1 MMHIHQH
8 CFSDDRSIVLVQV
21 SGPPKEARC
30 HKQEEGGFMPL
41 VRIDLVSGKSKDY
54 QQQVGE
60 VVYQSL
66 VCAFNVPVNDRFQV
80 ITEHPLEQ
88 MPFDR
93 DYLGV
98 HRTDDCIFIQ
108 ITLNN
113 GRDVELKKVFYKAV
127 ADGLHQAVKLRREDV
142 FISLVEVPKE
152 NWSFG
157 NGEAQY
163 A

>member
-1 MMHIHQH
+1 
-8 CFSDDRSIVLVQV
+8 
-21 SGPPKEARC
+21 
-30 HKQEEGGFMPL
+30 MPL

-66 VCAFNVPVNDRFQV
+66 LYVFNVPEHDRFQV

-93 DYLGV
+93 DYQGV

-113 GRDVELKKVFYKAV
+113 GRDVELKKRFYKAV
-127 ADGLHQAVKLRREDV
+127 ADGLHQAVKLRREDL